1 MGLDRQLS
9 VFPSKANCDSHLT
22 NKWHRQGWHAKLA
35 MLKLVN
41 EVTFVFF
48 PVNATKWESQS
59 LAFQCTVFR
68 GPSILGDNLGRVLA
82 TSWKA
87 TDLQEAD
94 QHNDKI
100 QECTPSFKVCRDF
113 LASR

>member
-1 MGLDRQLS
+1 MSIRFSTTDRWERTFQPKNFAIVLKTMGLDRQLS

-48 PVNATKWESQS
+48 Q
-59 LAFQCTVFR
+59 
-68 GPSILGDNLGRVLA
+68 
-82 TSWKA
+82 
-87 TDLQEAD
+87 
-94 QHNDKI
+94 
-100 QECTPSFKVCRDF
+100 
-113 LASR
+113 